1 MIVTDE
7 LERRRKKRQWSV
19 LKSYPRIY
27 LEEFC
32 KITKNLTFMI
42 TGVGVE
48 NKWDISRIWSRSAV
62 PLTATFGNKYAK

>member
-48 NKWDISRIWSRSAV
+48 NK
-62 PLTATFGNKYAK
+62 